1 MNAKLHTPSKHFDK
15 NCLEVMGFV
24 DLGEFTPE
32 CQKDQLGDHVL
43 VIMFQSFAGKNMQ
56 ALGCFLSKGN
66 VTGSIQ
72 AKLILEATVLCEAAG
87 LFIDVVTSDGATWN
101 RAMWK
106 FFDAGNPE
114 APWCVHPCNNKRTL
128 RMCSDYPHL
137 LKCLRNRLVEKKQ
150 FHVPEGI
157 VKMSHFEK
165 LIEFDA
171 KNEFKL
177 APKLSRKHVNPKLHE
192 KMTTR
197 YAFQLFS
204 GTAADALSRLKDKN
218 LPGLEDCEPTIQFC
232 MRINRVSDILN
243 SNSRLNALRPNSEQ
257 QQDLE
262 DFLIYLDLWKSCSE
276 PNFFLTNSTA
286 DGLKA
291 TINTTLNLLK
301 YCTEELGYKY
311 LMTTRINQDP
321 LEHFFGLLRASGGAN
336 NNPESVQV
344 AQIFRLMSLYSL
356 IKPPR
361 GSNIT
366 GGNMLDALVRDPSE
380 LFTYNSPAHYKLT
393 KVQIDLKLDQALEQ
407 DLSYGTMIRFEDN
420 EEAFAYVCGAIAR
433 RHKSVDCSCCLSTI
447 VGNGVESFNAFIILR
462 SRGHLTF
469 PSASL
474 IKLLQEV
481 ESIIVQNLKQKIKR
495 NTLLEILENIKR
507 TKIHNFVGCSEHK
520 SELTKQLIFSF
531 IITRLSFSCEKE
543 ARKRSGENT
552 DSKRYAKLSK
562 LVK

>member
-1 MNAKLHTPSKHFDK
+1 MQEIQKRHGVFIP
-15 NCLEVMGFV
+15 GF
-24 DLGEFTPE
+24 
-32 CQKDQLGDHVL
+32 
-43 VIMFQSFAGKNMQ
+43 
-56 ALGCFLSKGN
+56 
-66 VTGSIQ
+66 
-72 AKLILEATVLCEAAG
+72 
-87 LFIDVVTSDGATWN
+87 
-101 RAMWK
+101 
-106 FFDAGNPE
+106 
-114 APWCVHPCNNKRTL
+114 
-128 RMCSDYPHL
+128 
-137 LKCLRNRLVEKKQ
+137 
-150 FHVPEGI
+150 
-157 VKMSHFEK
+157 
-165 LIEFDA
+165 
-171 KNEFKL
+171 
-177 APKLSRKHVNPKLHE
+177 
-192 KMTTR
+192 
-197 YAFQLFS
+197 
-204 GTAADALSRLKDKN
+204 
-218 LPGLEDCEPTIQFC
+218 EDCEPTIQFC

-257 QQDLE
+257 QQD
-262 DFLIYLDLWKSCSE
+262 
-276 PNFFLTNSTA
+276 
-286 DGLKA
+286 
-291 TINTTLNLLK
+291 
-301 YCTEELGYKY
+301 

-393 KVQIDLKLDQALEQ
+393 KAQIDLKLDQALEQ

-481 ESIIVQNLKQKIKR
+481 ESIIVQNLK
-495 NTLLEILENIKR
+495 
-507 TKIHNFVGCSEHK
+507 F
-520 SELTKQLIFSF
+520 
-531 IITRLSFSCEKE
+531 
-543 ARKRSGENT
+543 
-552 DSKRYAKLSK
+552 
-562 LVK
+562 